1 MKTIKIWLIACIM
14 CLALTSQAD
23 VTEVA
28 QKALSSTKEAV
39 SNTVT
44 TADTSSTFKEVY
56 RDFKGAIEGMAQSLK
71 VGAAHVYKVL
81 VRQQVVKSISL
92 VIGILALLIPGIWS
106 TKFFWNKLDDDDGY
120 FLGFIF
126 LGVLPLII
134 SVVVFGYN
142 ITNIV
147 TGFVNPEYGAI
158 NEIMSH
164 ISK

>member
-1 MKTIKIWLIACIM
+1 MKPIKIWLIACIM
-14 CLALTSQAD
+14 CLALTSLAD

-39 SNTVT
+39 SNTVSA
-44 TADTSSTFKEVY
+44 ADTSSTFKEVY

-71 VGAAHVYKVL
+71 VGAAHVYEVL

-92 VIGILALLIPGIWS
+92 VIGIFSVMIVSIFSAR
-106 TKFFWNKLDDDDGY
+106 FFWNKSKHDGD
-120 FLGFIF
+120 FWPAFALA
-126 LGVLPLII
+126 GVFPLVI
-134 SVVVFGYN
+134 SVIIFVCS
-142 ITNIV
+142 ITDIV

-164 ISK
+164 ISR